1 MGINFAQLSLIP
13 DWASHMIPYFIP
25 NMPTTDQL
33 IPYLKEIDTNR
44 WYSNFG
50 PLYDKL
56 SFRLSEELLAGV
68 HPDRIAIVSSGT
80 SAIELA
86 LKSLG
91 LPAGA
96 NILTSCFTFPA
107 TIEAITNVGLTP
119 ILCDV
124 DKDSWQLTPDIA
136 EHQISQQN
144 IAAVLPVAAFGMPVC
159 SESWAEF
166 HLKTKIPV
174 VVDAA
179 AALLNQSIHKHLI
192 YAFSLHATKTLGA
205 GEGGI
210 VVSPS
215 KRQTTSI
222 KKLSN
227 FGIEPNRTI
236 SKSGH
241 NAKMSEYHC
250 AVGLAQLDRLDNIL
264 DKRKDVFEYYL
275 KKLRLANLP
284 ISFQADI
291 DHFIPSSLYV
301 LFDTNSAEKAFNKLK
316 AHHIETRRL
325 YYPLINKHKGFENI
339 RLSKGCQQKNAAYIA
354 KKGLALP
361 FHMHLTHEEIDA
373 IARALTELLIT

>member
-1 MGINFAQLSLIP
+1 MVLF
-13 DWASHMIPYFIP
+13 MIPYFIP

-33 IPYLKEIDTNR
+33 IPYLREIDNNR

-56 SFRLSEELLAGV
+56 SLRLSEELLIGV
-68 HPDRIAIVSSGT
+68 NPYRIAIVSSGT

-86 LKSLG
+86 LKSLN
-91 LPAGA
+91 LKPGA
-96 NILTSCFTFPA
+96 NILTSGFTFPA
-107 TIEAITNVGLTP
+107 TIEAIINAGLTP

-124 DKDSWQLTPDIA
+124 DKNSWQLTPEIA

-166 HLKTKIPV
+166 HLKTKLPV
-174 VVDAA
+174 VIDAA
-179 AALLNQSIHKHLI
+179 AALLNQSIHDDLI
-192 YAFSLHATKTLGA
+192 YSFSLHATKTLGA

-215 KRQTTSI
+215 KRQTIDI

-236 SKSGH
+236 SKSGY

-250 AVGLAQLDRLDNIL
+250 AVGLAQLDRLNNIL
-264 DKRKDVFEYYL
+264 DKRKEVFEYYL
-275 KKLRLANLP
+275 KKLRLTKLP
-284 ISFQADI
+284 ISYQAEI
-291 DHFIPSSLYV
+291 DKFIPSSFYV
-301 LFDTNSAEKAFNKLK
+301 LFDTSSAEKVFNKLK
-316 AHHIETRRL
+316 VSNIETRRL
-325 YYPLINKHKGFENI
+325 YYPLINKHKGFANI
-339 RLSKGCQQKNAAYIA
+339 LLSEGCQQKNSAYIA

-361 FHMHLTHEEIDA
+361 FHMHLTREEIDVVVTQ
-373 IARALTELLIT
+373 LSELLLS